1 VQRFLL
7 FILVVVFTCIVLTRL
22 FMTGYEPVDF
32 IAAVKAVNLPVEK
45 PIFNGGQL
53 LLEFS
58 WSKAQLIYFCK
69 LIILVIIVL
78 VAVLN
83 YRTFI
88 TDKEEN

>member
-1 VQRFLL
+1 
-7 FILVVVFTCIVLTRL
+7 VLTRL

-32 IAAVKAVNLPVEK
+32 IAAAPEVKLSTDPPV
-45 PIFNGGQL
+45 FNGGQL
-53 LLEFS
+53 LLEFN

-83 YRTFI
+83 YRTYVSE
-88 TDKEEN
+88 KEEN

>member
-1 VQRFLL
+1 MQRFLL
-7 FILVVVFTCIVLTRL
+7 FILVVVFTCVVLTRL

-32 IAAVKAVNLPVEK
+32 IAAARQVKLPTDPPV
-45 PIFNGGQL
+45 FNGGQL

-58 WSKAQLIYFCK
+58 WSKAQLIYLYK

-83 YRTFI
+83 YRTFVSE
-88 TDKEEN
+88 KEEN